1 MLVLDELCFY
11 IPFFLNGLRKIIVIF
26 VQNQNSFI
34 FEPANIKILCLCL
47 GSNSTQQVPNSTAYD
62 LRGPAKCTLESLVR
76 FYAKRLAAKNVTVNC
91 VIPGV
96 VLTKGFLQKVVISNI
111 FLCYE
116 KNDHLKKSFSSNN
129 CRE

>member
-1 MLVLDELCFY
+1 M
-11 IPFFLNGLRKIIVIF
+11 KI
-26 VQNQNSFI
+26 S
-34 FEPANIKILCLCL
+34 CLFL

-96 VLTKGFLQKVVISNI
+96 VLTKGYFQKGVISNI
-111 FLCYE
+111 FN
-116 KNDHLKKSFSSNN
+116 KI
-129 CRE
+129 